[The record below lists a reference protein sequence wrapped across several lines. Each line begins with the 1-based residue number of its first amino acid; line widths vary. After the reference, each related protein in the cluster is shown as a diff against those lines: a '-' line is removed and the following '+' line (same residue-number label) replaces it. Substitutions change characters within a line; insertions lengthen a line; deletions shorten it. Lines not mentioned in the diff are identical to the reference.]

1 MCQIAILNF
10 MDKLQRT
17 RLKMKTKPIARR
29 RRNYVYPLLSILI
42 FIGLS
47 YIFFNFSPIKPI
59 ELKGFE
65 IPTKPIFLIAIFG
78 LLYTAV
84 TFISNKKSQ
93 GLLVATLTTGYLLLR
108 FIGLTHWLFL
118 ILFIAL
124 FITLELFILKKK

>member
-1 MCQIAILNF
+1 

-17 RLKMKTKPIARR
+17 RLKLKTKPIARR
-29 RRNYVYPLLSILI
+29 RRNFVYLLLSILI
-42 FIGLS
+42 FIGLA
-47 YIFFNFSPIKPI
+47 YTFFNFSPTKPI
-59 ELKGFE
+59 DVNGFG

-78 LLYTAV
+78 LLYTTV
-84 TFISNKKSQ
+84 TFISNKKPQ
-93 GLLVATLTTGYLLLR
+93 GLLAAILVTGYLQLR